1 MIDLLKMLLLY
12 RASEASRA
20 NARERA
26 SEMSRVNASERGK
39 DCVNKFIRAILNEYK
54 YCEKIMKDHFNKN
67 LIMSME
73 EERYY
78 FKKQINVG
86 FAINYLN

>member
-1 MIDLLKMLLLY
+1 MIDLLKMLLIY
-12 RASEASRA
+12 EASRA

-26 SEMSRVNASERGK
+26 SEMSRVNARERGK
-39 DCVNKFIRAILNEYK
+39 DCVNKFISAILNEYE
-54 YCEKIMKDHFNKN
+54 YCKKIMKDHFNKN